1 MARTTVPYS
10 LPTVNGSLADPAGTA
25 VVAGAGNGGQV
36 LAARHEQTLLRVT
49 NAVSGTVTVLAGTQ
63 PLANASGQG
72 PLAVAVGAGAV
83 AWIGPF
89 ESARF
94 EQSDGSLIV
103 ETTQATTITAFKVPR
118 H

>member
-10 LPTVNGSLADPAGTA
+10 TLTVNGSLTDPAGTA
-25 VVAGAGNGGQV
+25 VTAGVGAGGQV
-36 LAARHEQTLLRVT
+36 LTALHEQTLLRVT
-49 NAVSGTVTVLAGTQ
+49 NATAGSVSVLAGTQ
-63 PLANASGQG
+63 PLATASGQG
-72 PLAVAVGAGAV
+72 PLTVAVGAGAV

-103 ETTQATTITAFKVPR
+103 ETTQAATVTAFKVPR